1 MISKLI
7 TGLKG
12 IFTTKNLLSYLLLL
26 IFTLVTQNIYLN
38 IETLE
43 WDIASYLVASQ
54 GLQDGTLPNEL
65 QWESKGPI
73 FIYMYH
79 LFSLPAENM
88 LVIFKLINDIM
99 LFIVSVILFQII
111 ISRSK
116 DTTKALLSS
125 LLFLMLMSQVW
136 AQSGYSELYSLLFM
150 SLAYYVIVNHRYR
163 FSSYIIIGLLYSLST
178 LINQGT
184 VIFIIAVLLSESV
197 LNNKR
202 NYLRKMTYMGIGF
215 VVPHLLF
222 LVFYLINGLLDVYL
236 ATFLTIPFGYIQA
249 QYSSFYELFVF
260 SRELLEFNFFLYFT
274 LLSFL
279 VITFLNYLKPLT
291 FKIRRIVFDFENLNI
306 FFGLLFYFVGS
317 HNYYHHLI
325 FLMFYLTFLVPK
337 LQFLDQKKFVYILI
351 FISSISIF
359 QNSFKDSLNNL
370 SNIEIIQQDYP
381 LYKLSQEIDSYF
393 TQDYEVLAFDYN
405 LILYYLDKPNFSYIV
420 HPSNHFEEFIVSVL
434 SDLNRIDKN
443 YISVLI
449 EKEPDVIICN
459 PRLIIRGVPTEIS
472 KISSLFN
479 CEVSD
484 YNKKYTKIDTSRY
497 TYDESLNYY
506 FDPYREINVFIKN
519 G

>member
-274 LLSFL
+274 LLSLL
-279 VITFLNYLKPLT
+279 VIIEVELLT
-291 FKIRRIVFDFENLNI
+291 
-306 FFGLLFYFVGS
+306 
-317 HNYYHHLI
+317 
-325 FLMFYLTFLVPK
+325 
-337 LQFLDQKKFVYILI
+337 
-351 FISSISIF
+351 
-359 QNSFKDSLNNL
+359 
-370 SNIEIIQQDYP
+370 
-381 LYKLSQEIDSYF
+381 
-393 TQDYEVLAFDYN
+393 
-405 LILYYLDKPNFSYIV
+405 
-420 HPSNHFEEFIVSVL
+420 
-434 SDLNRIDKN
+434 
-443 YISVLI
+443 
-449 EKEPDVIICN
+449 C
-459 PRLIIRGVPTEIS
+459 
-472 KISSLFN
+472 
-479 CEVSD
+479 
-484 YNKKYTKIDTSRY
+484 
-497 TYDESLNYY
+497 
-506 FDPYREINVFIKN
+506 
-519 G
+519 

>member
-1 MISKLI
+1 MISKL
-7 TGLKG
+7 GVALKA
-12 IFTTKNLLSYLLLL
+12 IFTVNYSFSYLLLL
-26 IFTLVTQNIYLN
+26 VFTLATQNIYLN

-54 GLQDGTLPNEL
+54 GLQDGILPNEL

-73 FIYMYH
+73 FIYLYY
-79 LFSLPAENM
+79 LLSLPVENM
-88 LVIFKLINDIM
+88 LVIFKLINDM
-99 LFIVSVILFQII
+99 LLFFVSVVLFQII
-111 ISRSK
+111 VSRSK
-116 DTTKALLSS
+116 DLVKALLSS

-150 SLAYYVIVNHRYR
+150 SLAYYVIVNHRYKLT
-163 FSSYIIIGLLYSLST
+163 SYIIVGLLYSLST

-184 VIFIIAVLLSESV
+184 VIFIISVVLSELAS
-197 LNNKR
+197 NNKR
-202 NYLRKMTYMGIGF
+202 NYFRKMTYMGIGF
-215 VVPHLLF
+215 AVPHILF
-222 LVFYLINGLLDVYL
+222 LLVYSINGLLDVYL

-260 SRELLEFNFFLYFT
+260 SRELLEYNFFLYFT
-274 LLSFL
+274 LLSLL
-279 VITFLNYLKPLT
+279 VVTFLNYINPLT
-291 FKIRRIVFDFENLNI
+291 LKIRRIFFDFENLNI

-325 FLMFYLTFLVPK
+325 FLMFYISFLVPK
-337 LQFLDQKKFVYILI
+337 LQFLNQKKFVYILI

-370 SNIEIIQQDYP
+370 SNIETIQQDYP
-381 LYKLSQEIDSYF
+381 LYQLSQEIDSYF

-420 HPSNHFEEFIVSVL
+420 HPSNHFEEFIVTVL
-434 SDLNRIDKN
+434 SDLNRIDEN
-443 YISVLI
+443 YISELI

-497 TYDESLNYY
+497 TYDENLNYY